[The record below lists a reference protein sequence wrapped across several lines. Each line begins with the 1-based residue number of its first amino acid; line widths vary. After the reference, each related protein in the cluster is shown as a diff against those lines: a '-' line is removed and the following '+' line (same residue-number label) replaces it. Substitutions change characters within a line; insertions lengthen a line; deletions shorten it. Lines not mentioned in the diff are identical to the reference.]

1 MYYDSISMKLQKRQ
15 NSSCPG
21 KGGGCELFERTFWGG
36 GLFCNLTVGV
46 VMELLMKLI
55 KMDT

>member
-1 MYYDSISMKLQKRQ
+1 MTKQI
-15 NSSCPG
+15 SSCPG
-21 KGGGCELFERTFWGG
+21 KGVGCELFERTFWGG

-55 KMDT
+55 KMDN